1 MWRKGNPYALLV
13 GIQIGADTME
23 NSMEIP
29 QKIKNRTTTRS
40 SNCTP
45 GYLSK
50 ENKNTIQKYICNPML
65 TCIINIVTLFT
76 IAKIWK
82 QPKHPSADKWM
93 KTMWGIHT
101 QWSIT
106 QP

>member
-29 QKIKNRTTTRS
+29 QKIKNRTTTQS

-45 GYLSK
+45 GYLPQ
-50 ENKNTIQKYICNPML
+50 TIETHEKAEEEESWIQD
-65 TCIINIVTLFT
+65 
-76 IAKIWK
+76 
-82 QPKHPSADKWM
+82 Q
-93 KTMWGIHT
+93 
-101 QWSIT
+101 
-106 QP
+106 